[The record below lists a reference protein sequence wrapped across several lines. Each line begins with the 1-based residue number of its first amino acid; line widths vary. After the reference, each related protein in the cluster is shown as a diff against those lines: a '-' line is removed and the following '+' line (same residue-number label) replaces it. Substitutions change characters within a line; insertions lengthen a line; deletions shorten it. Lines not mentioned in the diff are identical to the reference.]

1 MNAFRQLFENVL
13 FEFDWGQADPENAVA
28 DPANFELTPE
38 EIKSNAEYEPLI
50 AKYLNWYAKCQACQG
65 AGGAGIH
72 LTPQGIDF
80 RGRTLSA
87 IYTRLVQTDRHH
99 PALLVYSHDCQ
110 LLQQDSICTPPY
122 SRYISIRKIKNS
134 PFIHV
139 YTIF

>member
-1 MNAFRQLFENVL
+1 MVRK
-13 FEFDWGQADPENAVA
+13 
-28 DPANFELTPE
+28 
-38 EIKSNAEYEPLI
+38 II

-139 YTIF
+139 YTIFFRKISKNPNKNYKTGHANKMQIQKQQNQQQK